1 MLDVNDPAV
10 DVNPFLAGWIGEL
23 ALAAIANAP
32 DRSSVSE
39 WKDVEWKD
47 NIIAAFETSF
57 SGLHVEDEPPLK
69 ARIGEEVDKPEVA
82 KVLSLRGRDVQIPDE
97 QWLNWLQQRY
107 LPTIRAVQAAVQT
120 LLPDFDVEDSK
131 LTSVIPILLV
141 DLWLTETVVGGGGV
155 IEAFE
160 RHTLRILAGS
170 GDWCRWR
177 LGRRTRTRRRYL
189 APGSRSC

>member
-1 MLDVNDPAV
+1 MTEQLRALDVSDPAV

-57 SGLHVEDEPPLK
+57 SGLHVEDGNEPPLK

-82 KVLSLRGRDVQIPDE
+82 KVLIAAWEEMYKSPDE

-107 LPTIRAVQAAVQT
+107 LATITGAVQAAVQT
-120 LLPDFDVEDSK
+120 LLPDFDVEKGLEAD
-131 LTSVIPILLV
+131 LGDTDPAWI

-155 IEAFE
+155 IEAFRE
-160 RHTLRILAGS
+160 AYLE
-170 GDWCRWR
+170 DP
-177 LGRRTRTRRRYL
+177 RRFWTG
-189 APGSRSC
+189 ADGA